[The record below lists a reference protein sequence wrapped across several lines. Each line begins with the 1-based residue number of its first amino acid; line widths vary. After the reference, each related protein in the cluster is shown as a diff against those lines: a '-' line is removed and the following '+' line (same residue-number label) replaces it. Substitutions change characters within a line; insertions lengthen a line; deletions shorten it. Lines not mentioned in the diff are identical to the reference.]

1 MQAGQE
7 PLGFTGKQH
16 NLMLRNTEEDF
27 EHLDLLVVD
36 GVEQVDGKD
45 CEQDFEDIA
54 AGQDDALTDD
64 VALNLIA
71 TGD

>member
-1 MQAGQE
+1 
-7 PLGFTGKQH
+7 
-16 NLMLRNTEEDF
+16 MLRNTEEDF